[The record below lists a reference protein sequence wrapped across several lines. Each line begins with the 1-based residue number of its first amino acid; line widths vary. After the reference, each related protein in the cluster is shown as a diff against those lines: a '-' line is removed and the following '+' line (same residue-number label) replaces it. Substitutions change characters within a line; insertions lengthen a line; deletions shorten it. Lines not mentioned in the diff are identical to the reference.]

1 MGRNAWIDHWEPEDP
16 GFWAATG
23 RRVAVRNL
31 IFSVFAEHV
40 GFSVWSLMSVLVL
53 FMGPAYGFAPG
64 PAAVAQKFL
73 LVSVATLVGAILR
86 VPYTFAVAR
95 FGGRNWTVI
104 SAALLL
110 LPTIFAAVVMKPG
123 VSYGT
128 LVLLAVVIGV
138 GGGNFASSMT
148 NVNAFY
154 PQRRKGWALGV
165 NAGGGNLGVAVVQLV
180 GLAVIAGAG
189 VTAPRL
195 VLAVYL
201 PLVVLA
207 AVGAALFM
215 NNLSTVRNDTGAALL
230 AVKQPHMWIMAVLY
244 IGTFGSFIGYS
255 FAFGLVLQNQFL
267 RTPLQAAALTFL
279 GPLIGSLTRSAGGAL
294 ADRFGG
300 ARVTLVTFAL
310 MAAGTAVC
318 IAASS
323 AKSLPLFVAAFLVI
337 FALTGIG
344 NGSTYRMI
352 PAIFKAKGEA
362 LFGDDAAGAAA
373 WSRRVSGGVIGL
385 VGAVGALGGLFIN
398 LTFRESFLSARS
410 GIPAFVG
417 FLIFYAVCCGVTYV
431 VYVRR
436 PVVRQTERAELAYQS
451 V

>member
-1 MGRNAWIDHWEPEDP
+1 MGRNAWIEHWEPEDP

-31 IFSVFAEHV
+31 VFSVFAEHI

-53 FMGPAYGFAPG
+53 FMGPAYGFDVG
-64 PAAVAQKFL
+64 QKFL
-73 LVSVATLVGAILR
+73 LVSVPTLVGAILR

-95 FGGRNWTVI
+95 FGGRNWTVF

-110 LPTIFAAVVMKPG
+110 APTITAAVVMKPG
-123 VSYGT
+123 VSFGT
-128 LVLLAVVIGV
+128 LVGLAVVAGV

-165 NAGGGNLGVAVVQLV
+165 NAGGGNLGVAAIQLV

-189 VTAPRL
+189 ATAPRL
-195 VLAVYL
+195 VLGVYI
-201 PLVVLA
+201 PLVVVA
-207 AVGAALFM
+207 AACAALFM
-215 NNLSTVRNDTGAALL
+215 DNLSTMRNDTGAARL
-230 AVKQPHMWIMAVLY
+230 AVRQPHMWIMSVLY

-267 RTPLQAAALTFL
+267 RTPLQAASLTFL
-279 GPLIGSLTRSAGGAL
+279 GPLIGSLARPVGGWL

-300 ARVTLVTFAL
+300 ARVTLVTFVL
-310 MAAGTAVC
+310 MAVGTVVD

-323 AKSLPLFVAAFLVI
+323 AKSLPLFVVGFLTV

-362 LFGDDAAGAAA
+362 LFAGDAAAAAA
-373 WSRRVSGGVIGL
+373 WSRRVSGAVIGL
-385 VGAVGALGGLFIN
+385 VGAIGALGGLFIN
-398 LTFRESFLSARS
+398 LTFRASFLSTKS

-417 FLIFYAVCCGVTYV
+417 FLAFYAVCCGVTYV
-431 VYVRR
+431 VYLRR
-436 PVVRQTERAELAYQS
+436 PAAVRQTELAYQS